1 MNELKEKGEVVAR
14 KAKNKKIKPK
24 RSFSKLLNGEF
35 LSRDEMIG
43 NIPFISFLG
52 LLLVVLIGW
61 GYYTETV
68 GRQEVKLE
76 QELGELNS
84 EFFSLG
90 VEYNKLS
97 RQTQVKARLE
107 GTELMESMTPPNKIK
122 VKKYNF

>member
-1 MNELKEKGEVVAR
+1 MNELKAKADISSPKKEK
-14 KAKNKKIKPK
+14 K
-24 RSFSKLLNGEF
+24 RSFAKVMTGEF
-35 LSRDEMIG
+35 LSRAEIIN

-61 GYYTETV
+61 GYYTETI
-68 GRQEVKLE
+68 GKREVQLE

-97 RQTQVKARLE
+97 RQTQVSERLD
-107 GTELMESMTPPNKIK
+107 GSDLKESTIPPKKIK

>member
-1 MNELKEKGEVVAR
+1 MNELKEKSDIQKEKKSKSGKKR
-14 KAKNKKIKPK
+14 TLAKLI
-24 RSFSKLLNGEF
+24 NGDF
-35 LSRDEMIG
+35 LSRDEIVN

-52 LLLVVLIGW
+52 FLLVILIGW

-68 GRQEVKLE
+68 GKKEVQLE

-84 EFFSLG
+84 EYFSLG

-97 RQTQVKARLE
+97 RQTQVSERLK
-107 GTELMESMTPPNKIK
+107 GTELKLSTIPPKKLK

>member
-1 MNELKEKGEVVAR
+1 MNELKA
-14 KAKNKKIKPK
+14 KADITKPK
-24 RSFSKLLNGEF
+24 KEKKRSLAKVITGDF
-35 LSRDEMIG
+35 LSRREIIN

-61 GYYTETV
+61 GYYTETI
-68 GRQEVKLE
+68 GKKEVQLE
-76 QELGELNS
+76 KDLGELNS

-97 RQTQVKARLE
+97 RQTQVSERLE
-107 GTELMESMTPPNKIK
+107 DSDLKESTIPPKKLK

>member
-1 MNELKEKGEVVAR
+1 MNKLKAKADIDKPKKEKKR
-14 KAKNKKIKPK
+14 TLAKVIT
-24 RSFSKLLNGEF
+24 GEF
-35 LSRDEMIG
+35 LSRTEIIS

-68 GRQEVKLE
+68 GKKEVKLE

-84 EFFSLG
+84 EYFSLG

-97 RQTQVKARLE
+97 RQTQVSERLE
-107 GTELMESMTPPNKIK
+107 ESDLKESTIPPKKLK

>member
-1 MNELKEKGEVVAR
+1 MNELKA
-14 KAKNKKIKPK
+14 KADIVKPK
-24 RSFSKLLNGEF
+24 KSKKRTLAKVVTGEF
-35 LSRDEMIG
+35 LSRNEIIN

-52 LLLVVLIGW
+52 LLLVVLIAW

-68 GRQEVKLE
+68 GKKEVQLE

-97 RQTQVKARLE
+97 RQTQVSERLK
-107 GTELMESMTPPNKIK
+107 GSDLKESNIPPKKIK

>member
-1 MNELKEKGEVVAR
+1 M
-14 KAKNKKIKPK
+14 IT
-24 RSFSKLLNGEF
+24 GEF
-35 LSRDEMIG
+35 LSRAEIIN

-68 GRQEVKLE
+68 GKKEVRLE

-97 RQTQVKARLE
+97 RETQVSERLQDS
-107 GTELMESMTPPNKIK
+107 ELKESTIPPKKIK

>member
-1 MNELKEKGEVVAR
+1 MNELKDKPDISN
-14 KAKNKKIKPK
+14 NKTKKPK
-24 RSFSKLLNGEF
+24 KRFIANLINGDF
-35 LSRDEMIG
+35 LSRDEMIS

-52 LLLVVLIGW
+52 LLLIILIAW

-68 GRQEVKLE
+68 GKKEVSLE

-97 RQTQVKARLE
+97 RQTQVSERLKN
-107 GTELMESMTPPNKIK
+107 TELKLSTRPPKKIK
-122 VKKYNF
+122 IKTYNF

>member
-1 MNELKEKGEVVAR
+1 MNELKA
-14 KAKNKKIKPK
+14 KADINKPK
-24 RSFSKLLNGEF
+24 KEKKRTLAKVVTGEF
-35 LSRDEMIG
+35 LSRTEIVN

-61 GYYTETV
+61 GYYTETI
-68 GRQEVKLE
+68 GKKEVKLE

-97 RQTQVKARLE
+97 RQTQVSERLE
-107 GTELMESMTPPNKIK
+107 GSDLKESTIPPKKLK

>member
-1 MNELKEKGEVVAR
+1 MNELKA
-14 KAKNKKIKPK
+14 KADIAKPK
-24 RSFSKLLNGEF
+24 KEKKRSLAQVITGEF
-35 LSRDEMIG
+35 LSRNEIIN

-61 GYYTETV
+61 GYYTETI
-68 GRQEVKLE
+68 GKKEVQLE

-84 EFFSLG
+84 EYFSLG

-97 RQTQVKARLE
+97 RQTQVSERLE
-107 GTELMESMTPPNKIK
+107 GSDLKESTIPPKKLK

>member
-1 MNELKEKGEVVAR
+1 MNELKAEADINKPRKEKKR
-14 KAKNKKIKPK
+14 KLAKVIT
-24 RSFSKLLNGEF
+24 GEF
-35 LSRDEMIG
+35 LSRSEIIN

-52 LLLVVLIGW
+52 FLLVVLIGW

-68 GRQEVKLE
+68 GKKEVQLE
-76 QELGELNS
+76 KELGELNS

-97 RQTQVKARLE
+97 RQTQVSERLE
-107 GTELMESMTPPNKIK
+107 GSELQESTIPPKKLK

>member
-1 MNELKEKGEVVAR
+1 MNELKEESAEIKG
-14 KAKNKKIKPK
+14 KKSKTGKK
-24 RSFSKLLNGEF
+24 RSFVKIINGDF
-35 LSRDEMIG
+35 LSRDEIVN

-52 LLLVVLIGW
+52 FLLVILIGW

-68 GRQEVKLE
+68 GKREVQLE

-84 EFFSLG
+84 EYFSLG

-97 RQTQVKARLE
+97 RQTQVSERLK
-107 GTELMESMTPPNKIK
+107 GSELKLSTIPPKKIK

>member
-1 MNELKEKGEVVAR
+1 LNELKA
-14 KAKNKKIKPK
+14 KANISKPK
-24 RSFSKLLNGEF
+24 KEKKRTLAKVITGEF
-35 LSRDEMIG
+35 LSRGEIIN

-68 GRQEVKLE
+68 GKKEVQLE

-97 RQTQVKARLE
+97 RETQVSDRLKDS
-107 GTELMESMTPPNKIK
+107 ELKESTIPPKKIK

>member
-1 MNELKEKGEVVAR
+1 MNELKA
-14 KAKNKKIKPK
+14 KADIAKPK
-24 RSFSKLLNGEF
+24 KEKKRSLAKVITGEF
-35 LSRDEMIG
+35 LSRNEIIN

-61 GYYTETV
+61 GYYTETI
-68 GRQEVKLE
+68 GKKEVQLE

-84 EFFSLG
+84 EYFSLG

-97 RQTQVKARLE
+97 RQTQVSERLE
-107 GTELMESMTPPNKIK
+107 GSDLKESTIPPKKLK

>member
-1 MNELKEKGEVVAR
+1 MNELKDKKEKVVGR
-14 KAKNKKIKPK
+14 KKQK
-24 RSFSKLLNGEF
+24 RSFSKVISGEF
-35 LSRDEMIG
+35 LSREEIIN

-61 GYYTETV
+61 GYYTETI
-68 GRQEVKLE
+68 GKRESKLE
-76 QELGELNS
+76 MELGELNS

-97 RQTQVKARLE
+97 RQTQVSERLK
-107 GTELMESMTPPNKIK
+107 ESDLKVSDDPPKKIK

>member
-1 MNELKEKGEVVAR
+1 MNELKA
-14 KAKNKKIKPK
+14 KADIDKPK
-24 RSFSKLLNGEF
+24 KEKKRTLAKVMTGEF
-35 LSRDEMIG
+35 LSRNEIIN

-52 LLLVVLIGW
+52 LLLVILIGW

-68 GRQEVKLE
+68 GKKEVQLQ

-97 RQTQVKARLE
+97 RQTQVSERLMDS
-107 GTELMESMTPPNKIK
+107 ELRESSIPPKKIK
-122 VKKYNF
+122 VKQYNF